1 MDEIVSKL
9 FVGDIDLTQYMQDI
23 DVTTQFDAISDDTEL
38 EFEMGKMLQTVK
50 VPFGW
55 RDVRVAGEEVSYQRV
70 LNLCFIFAV
79 N

>member
-55 RDVRVAGEEVSYQRV
+55 RDVRVAGEEVSY
-70 LNLCFIFAV
+70 
-79 N
+79 